1 VRETRFIAIHD
12 KHGAIAGL
20 TDGAT
25 DAPPASIAP
34 GPGQAL
40 TEVEIPED
48 LRARLETEELVVE
61 ALREF
66 RVEVNTDSKFVRRE
80 SPD

>member
-1 VRETRFIAIHD
+1 MRETRSIAIHD
-12 KHGAIAGL
+12 KRGTIVGL
-20 TDGAT
+20 TDGPS
-25 DAPPASIAP
+25 DAPPAALAP

-40 TEVEIPED
+40 TQVEIPED
-48 LRARLETEELVVE
+48 VRARLESEELVVE

-66 RVEVNTDSKFVRRE
+66 RVEVNTDSKFVRRK